1 MSKSFDMFQ
10 MENQAGDLIPVP
22 SVSCSI
28 LSLIKVLLDI
38 YKVTNMKHL

>member
-28 LSLIKVLLDI
+28 LSLIKVLLDVYI
-38 YKVTNMKHL
+38 VTSMKHI